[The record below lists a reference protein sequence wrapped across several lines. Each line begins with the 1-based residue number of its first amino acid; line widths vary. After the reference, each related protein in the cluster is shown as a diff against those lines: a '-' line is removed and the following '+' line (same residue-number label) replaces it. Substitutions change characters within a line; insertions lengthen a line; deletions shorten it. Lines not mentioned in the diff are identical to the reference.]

1 MRTTYRMRAGR
12 FLGIL
17 AAGLIILG
25 VAAILWALGL
35 PAVAV
40 SVFVTLGGLITLAGL
55 WILIWPPKI
64 AKLRDTGI
72 EVRGVRTP
80 WTDVTEVGR
89 VETTHGEAI
98 VLRTKQPDH
107 SILLPISWLPPGRAG
122 EPGDRAAGPA
132 ERGARIHD
140 LGRHCA
146 GRQRSRRMTCEPIRP
161 EESGCCPSSCRT
173 TN

>member
-25 VAAILWALGL
+25 VAVVLWALGL
-35 PAVAV
+35 PSVAV
-40 SVFVTLGGLITLAGL
+40 SVFVTLGGVIALAGL
-55 WILIWPPKI
+55 WILARPPKV
-64 AKLRDTGI
+64 ARLRDSDI

-107 SILLPISWLPPGRAG
+107 PILLPLSWLSPKQVPSLETTLR
-122 EPGDRAAGPA
+122 DKLNAAHGYTIWDGTAPEDSGSA
-132 ERGARIHD
+132 E
-140 LGRHCA
+140 
-146 GRQRSRRMTCEPIRP
+146 
-161 EESGCCPSSCRT
+161 
-173 TN
+173 

>member
-25 VAAILWALGL
+25 VAAIVWAIGL

-40 SVFVTLGGLITLAGL
+40 SVFLTIGGLVVLAGL
-55 WILIWPPKI
+55 WILARPPMV
-64 AKLRDTGI
+64 AKLRDNEI

-80 WTDVTEVGR
+80 WTDITEVGR

-98 VLRTKQPDH
+98 VLRTTQPEH
-107 SILLPISWLPPGRAG
+107 PILLPVSWFSPDQVTELETALR
-122 EPGDRAAGPA
+122 DKLNAAHGYTIWDGTAPDDEHPA
-132 ERGARIHD
+132 E
-140 LGRHCA
+140 
-146 GRQRSRRMTCEPIRP
+146 
-161 EESGCCPSSCRT
+161 
-173 TN
+173 

>member
-25 VAAILWALGL
+25 VAAILWAVGL

-40 SVFVTLGGLITLAGL
+40 SVFLTLGGLVTLGGL
-55 WILIWPPKI
+55 WILVRPPI
-64 AKLRDTGI
+64 VAKLRDSGI

-107 SILLPISWLPPGRAG
+107 PILLPIAWLAPGQTATLETALRDRLNAAHG
-122 EPGDRAAGPA
+122 YTIWDGTAPDDNDRA
-132 ERGARIHD
+132 E
-140 LGRHCA
+140 
-146 GRQRSRRMTCEPIRP
+146 
-161 EESGCCPSSCRT
+161 
-173 TN
+173 

>member
-25 VAAILWALGL
+25 VAAVLWALGL
-35 PAVAV
+35 PSVAV
-40 SVFVTLGGLITLAGL
+40 SVFVTLGGMIAIAGL
-55 WILIWPPKI
+55 YILARPPKV
-64 AKLRDTGI
+64 ARLRDTDI

-98 VLRTKQPDH
+98 VLRTKQPEYP
-107 SILLPISWLPPGRAG
+107 ILLPVSWLVPGQVTSLENTLR
-122 EPGDRAAGPA
+122 DKLNAAHGYTIWDGTAPDDTDSA
-132 ERGARIHD
+132 E
-140 LGRHCA
+140 
-146 GRQRSRRMTCEPIRP
+146 
-161 EESGCCPSSCRT
+161 
-173 TN
+173 